1 MCVCARAHQKRKE
14 TGVMDSSSS
23 TELND
28 SVKFLEKKHKNIALG
43 CTFSTVLLI
52 FGSIFP

>member
-1 MCVCARAHQKRKE
+1 MCLCARAHQKRKE
-14 TGVMDSSSS
+14 TGVMDNSLS

-28 SVKFLEKKHKNIALG
+28 SVKFLEKEHKNITLG

-52 FGSIFP
+52 F

>member
-28 SVKFLEKKHKNIALG
+28 VTFLEKKHKNIALG
-43 CTFSTVLLI
+43 CTFSTVLLM